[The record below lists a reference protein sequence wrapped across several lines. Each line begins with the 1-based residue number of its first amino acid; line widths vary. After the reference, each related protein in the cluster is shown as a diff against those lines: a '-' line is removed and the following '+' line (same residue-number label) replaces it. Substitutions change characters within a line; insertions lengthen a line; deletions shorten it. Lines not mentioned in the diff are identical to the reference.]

1 MKLLLVITISVWSLV
16 NSDIINT
23 NSNDGSSNSK
33 SVAINNNQEILN
45 VGNQANAN
53 QANVNGLVAINGQI
67 QQQQQQQQQQQVIG
81 LGGLL
86 DQIGTLLNSI
96 LNQLLQINV
105 ISNALNQNQL
115 LLPLLTE
122 VRAILQNLLNSL
134 LNSNQNPLIL
144 QVNNLIAQV
153 GNVINLIN
161 QKSLFGGLLG
171 QLLSPVGNTFVGG
184 GLQIGLV
191 PSLLL
196 QVMNIL
202 SNLL

>member
-16 NSDIINT
+16 NSDIIST
-23 NSNDGSSNSK
+23 NSNDGNGNSK

-45 VGNQANAN
+45 VGNQANVN
-53 QANVNGLVAINGQI
+53 QGNVNGLVAVNGQI
-67 QQQQQQQQQQQVIG
+67 QQQQLVG

-86 DQIGTLLNSI
+86 DQIGTLLNTI

-105 ISNALNQNQL
+105 ISNTLNQNQL

-122 VRAILQNLLNSL
+122 VRTILQNLLNSL

-144 QVNNLIAQV
+144 QVNNLIAQC

-171 QLLSPVGNTFVGG
+171 QLLSPVGNIFVGG
-184 GLQIGLV
+184 PLQIGLV

-196 QVMNIL
+196 QVINIL

>member
-1 MKLLLVITISVWSLV
+1 MV
-16 NSDIINT
+16 NSDIIST
-23 NSNDGSSNSK
+23 NSNDGSGNSK
-33 SVAINNNQEILN
+33 GVAINNNQEILN
-45 VGNQANAN
+45 VGNQANVN
-53 QANVNGLVAINGQI
+53 QGNVNGLVAVNGQI
-67 QQQQQQQQQQQVIG
+67 QQQQVVG

-86 DQIGTLLNSI
+86 DQIGTLLNTI

-122 VRAILQNLLNSL
+122 VRTVLQNLLNSL

-144 QVNNLIAQV
+144 QVNNLIAQC

-171 QLLSPVGNTFVGG
+171 QLLSPVGNIFVGG
-184 GLQIGLV
+184 ALQIGLV

-196 QVMNIL
+196 QVINIL

>member
-1 MKLLLVITISVWSLV
+1 MKLLFVITISVWSLV
-16 NSDIINT
+16 NSDIIST
-23 NSNDGSSNSK
+23 NSNDGSGNSK

-53 QANVNGLVAINGQI
+53 QANVNGLVAINGQF
-67 QQQQQQQQQQQVIG
+67 QQQQQQQQQVVG

-153 GNVINLIN
+153 GNLLNLIN

-171 QLLSPVGNTFVGG
+171 QLLSPVGNIFVGG
-184 GLQIGLV
+184 ALQIGLV